1 LNKAIATMVI
11 APIFAMLMIFMT
23 EYTIHTIYYN
33 KITSVSEFAVK
44 TAENEGAISPTV
56 IEKVEYRMKQEGLS
70 LEKFKFV
77 YNENPKI
84 NYNQAFEINIIGT
97 FTYHAMSMLGTGIG
111 SFDRKLE
118 APNIGYS
125 NVWYR

>member
-1 LNKAIATMVI
+1 LDKIFVSLVMF
-11 APIFAMLMIFMT
+11 PIFALLMIFMT

-33 KITSVSEFAVK
+33 KITSVSEFAIK
-44 TAENEGAISPTV
+44 TAENEGSLSPSV

-70 LEKFKFV
+70 SDKFKFK
-77 YNENPKI
+77 YNVNPKI
-84 NYNQAFEINIIGT
+84 NYNQAFEINITGT
-97 FTYHAMSMLGTGIG
+97 FTYHALSMLGTGIG
-111 SFDRKLE
+111 SYDVKLE